1 MRVLYPLAVHVHM
14 HAHGWGCAGVHVYI
28 CVGMHMCMCEHVS
41 VYMCVYLCGWLGWST
56 MPRSVMV
63 NADGDYFLDHFKA
76 EIFVLLAIQKRPDFI
91 GCFRKKIHF
100 IG

>member
-28 CVGMHMCMCEHVS
+28 CVGVHMCMCVWECMCM
-41 VYMCVYLCGWLGWST
+41 YMCAYLCGWLGRSI

-63 NADGDYFLDHFKA
+63 IAGGDYFLDHFKE
-76 EIFVLLAIQKRPDFI
+76 EIFVLLAI
-91 GCFRKKIHF
+91 
-100 IG
+100 